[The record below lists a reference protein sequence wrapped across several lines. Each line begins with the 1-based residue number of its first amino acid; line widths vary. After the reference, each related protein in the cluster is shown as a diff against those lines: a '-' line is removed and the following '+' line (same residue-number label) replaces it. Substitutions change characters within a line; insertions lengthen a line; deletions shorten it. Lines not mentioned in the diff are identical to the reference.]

1 MAKGIGLDFGTTNSA
16 IAGCDETGRVH
27 FARFGDDALPM
38 FRSVIFFGREDDDTR
53 VQTAA
58 GPEAIE
64 RYLACESERRL
75 IQSLKSFLASRLFKS
90 TNVMGRVCTLEDLI
104 GLLIGPL
111 RDAASAQLGTLEPPI
126 VVGRPVHF
134 AKAETDVD
142 DRRAVAKL
150 EAALWEAGLP
160 EPIFEFEPVAAAHH
174 YEQDLDHD
182 ETVLIADFG
191 GGTSDF
197 CLLPVGPSWRGRVR
211 EPADILATGG
221 VAIAGDA
228 FDAKIV
234 RHVVAERLGKGSLHQ
249 VFLGNA
255 VPMPNWIYRD
265 LERWHHLSFL
275 KSRKTLGFLYEVLDG
290 AREPEK
296 IEALIHV
303 VENDL
308 GHALYR
314 SVEATKSALS
324 HAPEATFSFHED
336 PVHIETRVAREA
348 FEGWIADEIDAIGL
362 CLDDLLARSRVGDS
376 GVDRVFMTG
385 GSSFVPAVR
394 HIFTDRFGEARVRGG
409 EELVSVASGLAL
421 RARDLAG
428 SRVH

>member
-1 MAKGIGLDFGTTNSA
+1 MTTGFGLDFGTTNSA
-16 IAGCDETGRVH
+16 IACSSEAGEVRL
-27 FARFGDDALPM
+27 ARFGADAQPT
-38 FRSVIFFGREDDDTR
+38 FRSVLFFGRDEEDGPVR
-53 VQTAA
+53 TAA
-58 GPEAIE
+58 GPRAIE
-64 RYLACESERRL
+64 SYLACEHERRL
-75 IQSLKSFLASRLFKS
+75 VQSLKSFLASRLFKS
-90 TNVMGRVCTLEDLI
+90 TNVMGRTCSLEDLI

-111 RDAASAQLGTLEPPI
+111 RDGAAAQLGDVAPPI

-134 AKAETDVD
+134 AKANGESD
-142 DRRAVAKL
+142 DRRAVTRL

-160 EPIFEFEPVAAAHH
+160 DPIFEYEPVAAAHH
-174 YEQDLDHD
+174 YEQGLDH
-182 ETVLIADFG
+182 EELVLIADFG

-197 CLLPVGPSWRGRVR
+197 CLLPVGPSFRGRAR
-211 EPADILATGG
+211 EPGDIIGTSG

-249 VFLGNA
+249 VFLGQA
-255 VPMPNWIYRD
+255 VPLPNWIYRD

-275 KSRKTLGFLYEVLDG
+275 KNKRTMAFLYEALEG

-303 VENDL
+303 VELDL

-314 SVEATKSALS
+314 SVEAAKSALS
-324 HAPEATFSFHED
+324 VAEETTFAFHDD
-336 PVHIETRVAREA
+336 PVHIETRVRRADFEA
-348 FEGWIADEIDAIGL
+348 WIADELEAIET
-362 CLDDLLARSRVGDS
+362 CLDALLEDTGTRLDR
-376 GVDRVFMTG
+376 VDRVFMTG

-394 HIFTDRFGEARVRGG
+394 RLFTKRFGDENVRGG

-421 RARDLAG
+421 RARDL
-428 SRVH
+428 SRARGR